1 MAESTTI
8 VGMELICRAVL
19 SDRLNVDETNKSP
32 VSSKEIRCLSNKAS

>member
-19 SDRLNVDETNKSP
+19 SDRLNVDETKFSFD
-32 VSSKEIRCLSNKAS
+32 VGVFLIS